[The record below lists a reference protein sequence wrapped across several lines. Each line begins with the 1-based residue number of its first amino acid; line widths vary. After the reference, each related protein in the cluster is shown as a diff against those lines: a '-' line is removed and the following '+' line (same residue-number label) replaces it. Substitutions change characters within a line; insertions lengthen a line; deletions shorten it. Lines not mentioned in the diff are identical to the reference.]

1 MMKIDMQNLPL
12 IPIRGLTIF
21 PYMVMHFDIGRKASI
36 MALEEAMIK
45 EQYIVLSTQLDERIE
60 SPSEDE
66 ILKIGTLC
74 SIKQILK
81 LPNNNIRVLVEGLY
95 RVEIIKYNSIEP
107 FYSVEIDIIEEEGN
121 EVQGNEVEGEAE
133 GNEVLIKLAKNV
145 FREYA
150 DYSGVVANEALS
162 SVEEIQNIAK
172 LSDIICSYLNLR
184 QEEMQDMI
192 QVLNPK
198 ERLEKVIV
206 LIKNELEMIKLEVEI
221 GLKVRDSMDRMQKE
235 YFLREQLKVIQE
247 ELGEFDENE
256 KEDKEYKAKIK
267 KAKLPKAVKE
277 KALYELERLKSLGSF
292 SSEGGVI
299 QTYLDWLLDIP
310 WNATTKDNL
319 DIKNARKVLDEDHYG
334 IEDVKQR
341 IIEYL
346 AVKNISKSLKGPILC
361 LVGPPGVGKTSIARS
376 IANTIGRNFVRIS
389 LGGVTDEAD
398 IRGHRKTYVGAMPGR
413 IAYALKQAKTKNPL
427 ILLDEID
434 KMSGNYKGNPAD
446 ALLEVLDSEQNS
458 SFRDHYLEVDLD
470 LSQILFIT
478 TANSLE
484 TIPRPLLDR
493 MEIIEVSGYTN
504 EEKFNISKKYLIPK
518 QLKEHT
524 IEDKSIIFSDNAI
537 YYIIDHYT
545 RESGV
550 RSLERNIA
558 AVVRKSI
565 TDIVKTGKNKVT
577 INVNTVMKYLGK
589 EKYTFDKVLKED
601 KIGVVTGMAWT
612 AYGGDTLPVE
622 VATMKGSGKLQLT
635 GQLGDVMKE
644 SANAG
649 FSYVRS
655 NSFKY
660 NIDEN
665 FYKERDIH
673 IHVPEGAVPKDGP
686 SAGVTMITALV
697 SVLTNTP
704 VRHNVAMTGE
714 ISLTGRVLP
723 IGGLKE
729 KTLAAYRAGVD
740 TIIIPKDNEK
750 DLEKVPK
757 TVLSKLKVVIA
768 EHVDT
773 VLNNALTGDIKY
785 GN

>member
-565 TDIVKTGKNKVT
+565 TYIVKTGKNKVT